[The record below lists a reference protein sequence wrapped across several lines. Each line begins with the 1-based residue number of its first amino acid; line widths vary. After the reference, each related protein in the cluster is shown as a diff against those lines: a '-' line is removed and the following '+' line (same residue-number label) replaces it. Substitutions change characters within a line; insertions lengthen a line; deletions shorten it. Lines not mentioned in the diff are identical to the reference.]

1 MDQSINHSCIVLHG
15 LLCLNKLS
23 ITKKLEDELVSSASI
38 YLTNYSDHV
47 IFFLSIIVHTIFF
60 IYIYIFNYIS
70 YYWILIINK
79 IKFRYIIF
87 ALRWLTLHDMFP
99 RSLCYSA
106 SDTWYSFNWSISTLV
121 WLKVYWEFTIKLF
134 VYKN

>member
-60 IYIYIFNYIS
+60 IYMF
-70 YYWILIINK
+70 LIILVIIEFSLL
-79 IKFRYIIF
+79 IK
-87 ALRWLTLHDMFP
+87 
-99 RSLCYSA
+99 
-106 SDTWYSFNWSISTLV
+106 
-121 WLKVYWEFTIKLF
+121 
-134 VYKN
+134 